1 MQVGSTTGSAEA
13 ITLLQGSS
21 ANPSEQAS
29 RQVQQQQQTVLQET
43 SQQTVAAQATGNVGQ
58 NINTTA

>member
-1 MQVGSTTGSAEA
+1 MQVGPTAGAAEN

-29 RQVQQQQQTVLQET
+29 RQVQQQQEGVLQEAR
-43 SQQTVAAQATGNVGQ
+43 QQPAAQPIGNVGQ
-58 NINTTA
+58 NIDTIV